1 MGSVG
6 EPRYCA
12 NGERCI
18 RYDSTSG
25 RAQKLSRYNAENVCE
40 ACQREE
46 VAKPETTP
54 PAHAELFRVARLLFR
69 AGVDDEGDI
78 IPTLVFAANV
88 TERAPLRAISNV
100 TEMPQMRDIGDG
112 LAILD
117 DPDRAEIWKDLYD
130 QVSKSFDSLV
140 TLVGTMEGAQVLHLA
155 PFRIILVTG
164 GHEEGLEEVNIDVFS
179 RCVQADDVAEK
190 YEKYLR
196 IRNVDVDPNRGTIS
210 YKVHKGFIRMLIRP
224 ETISVD
230 RADGRILPLWSGPL
244 RFPDPLVVAGMYS
257 VLKGSRSKGKFKG
270 FSSVLTGRE
279 RGPNSQI
286 DTLILACVAWYLA
299 GRGELIG
306 QTEEK
311 HRVVRML
318 NQELLGPCGKEPLPE
333 SSTTLWRNAR
343 NASDVIRRLEL
354 ALRLRNG
361 GVPLDELYEFS

>member
-1 MGSVG
+1 MGSVA

-12 NGERCI
+12 NGERCV
-18 RYDSTSG
+18 RYDPTSG
-25 RAQKLSRYNAENVCE
+25 RAQKLHRYNAEDVCE

-54 PAHAELFRVARLLFR
+54 LAHAELFRVARLLFR
-69 AGVDDEGDI
+69 AGIAEEGVM

-88 TERAPLRAISNV
+88 TERAPLRAISDV
-100 TEMPQMRDIGDG
+100 TEMPHMRNIGDG

-117 DPDRAEIWKDLYD
+117 DPDRAGIWRDLYA
-130 QVSKSFDSLV
+130 QVSVSFDSLV
-140 TLVGTMEGAQVLHLA
+140 TLVGTMEGTPLLRLA
-155 PFRIILVTG
+155 PFRMILVTG

-179 RCVQADDVAEK
+179 RSVQADDVAEK
-190 YEKYLR
+190 YEKYLKV
-196 IRNVDVDPNRGTIS
+196 RNAEVDPNRGAIS

-230 RADGRILPLWSGPL
+230 RADGRILPLRSGPL

-257 VLKGSRSKGKFKG
+257 VLKGSRSEGKFRG

-279 RGPNSQI
+279 RGPNSQA
-286 DTLILACVAWYLA
+286 DTLIPACVSWYLA

-306 QTEEK
+306 QAEEK

-333 SSTTLWRNAR
+333 SSTALWKNAR
-343 NASDVIRRLEL
+343 NASDVIGRLER
-354 ALRLRNG
+354 ALRLHNG
-361 GVPLDELYEFS
+361 GVPLDELL